1 MDIASCTED
10 QGVQLKCWDVSQTV
24 GVSSVSKR
32 HRMGNQ
38 QEGSGIIHMIQSALG

>member
-10 QGVQLKCWDVSQTV
+10 QGVQLKWLDMSQTV

-32 HRMGNQ
+32 HMMGNQ
-38 QEGSGIIHMIQSALG
+38 QEGSGIIHIIQSALG

>member
-24 GVSSVSKR
+24 GVSSVSNR
-32 HRMGNQ
+32 YMVGNQ
-38 QEGSGIIHMIQSALG
+38 QEGSGIIHIIQSALG